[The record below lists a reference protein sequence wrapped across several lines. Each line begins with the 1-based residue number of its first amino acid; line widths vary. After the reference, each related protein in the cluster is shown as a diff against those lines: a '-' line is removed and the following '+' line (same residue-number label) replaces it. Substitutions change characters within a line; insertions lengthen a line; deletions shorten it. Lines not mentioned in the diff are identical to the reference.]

1 MSKNYNTELLPEEII
16 QAMKNNIYHNYLYFK
31 SFSDINQ
38 KYLSGRSSLF
48 SLIHKISN
56 RMNFKSSTYFLS
68 IYYLDLIFL
77 KNKIPIIFND
87 NYELLGLSCLVL
99 AAKHLENDPTVPH
112 LKYFVNAYN
121 YITKQIVNNYFE
133 ENFYNF
139 PNITFNDLFLS
150 EVLACKMLNYKLNYF
165 TIYDFNSFFFGHGIL
180 KIEQLIDINDDY
192 ESSLEQNN
200 NTEEET
206 NYINP
211 DMVKRILEKIYK
223 KSRYYLD
230 NVVKNKIS
238 LKYNSFLISIY
249 IMNKSVENVILKENK
264 IICFEK
270 NLEKYYIEKKEEI
283 LKRKTLKY
291 FKEIM
296 RDIYKIDLD
305 SIEEYQLLLN
315 DEELSKI
322 FYPLKYNNKIILNN
336 NKNEFD
342 ISEKIDKIHRKFLSN
357 VDFKAKNNKLGKTET
372 IENKKFSPK
381 KISHVKIPSEKYN
394 KIRRLKILERLN
406 KNPNNTSK
414 NKFTKSFIQMNSKD
428 NISKNKTNKNNIKNN
443 NKKILNNSYYTNDI
457 QYYNSN
463 KNYRNKTI
471 NIDNY
476 NSKYMESYNTENKNA
491 KQYQNNTSFIKNSNL
506 KESLITDNNLEL
518 FPTLAIEREKK
529 IYKDNLDDSQL
540 NKINLNQNSSSNSNL
555 INLIEKLKHN
565 NNNDNL
571 INTIKPYSRKVV
583 PKLERKIKNNQ
594 IINKRNNLNTN
605 TNKFNKSFK
614 DNSIYNHFT
623 TNNLDLRNSNANN
636 YKNNKL
642 EKNLYD
648 SNENKTEYST
658 NITSNYGRIN
668 LNMIKKAND
677 NEISSYNQK
686 NKIRNIHLPQKD
698 NKKSSVS
705 VNKIK
710 VNGVSNKHKLN
721 KKLIFGTQKT
731 PMKTEH
737 IIRNAIKRNIGVR
750 RGNNISVIDKNNSLD
765 NSIEEPYKNEE
776 KNLIKNE
783 DRSFSFINYGS
794 NKDLNI
800 SNIDSNQKIIN
811 LKNRIKREIMQ
822 NNSSS
827 NLITNKINR
836 NNDISSS
843 SDGEYFDANENN
855 CELNNERINQYPD
868 NNIEKYIDN
877 IKYNND
883 KKYKI
888 KRLIEKENIK
898 FKDKNIPKIELIQIN
913 KKKSPTI
920 VINNNINVN
929 FDNKSMKQG
938 HFINSKGLNINK
950 IGY

>member
-16 QAMKNNIYHNYLYFK
+16 QSMKKNIYYNYLHFT

-56 RMNFKSSTYFLS
+56 KMNFKSSTYFLS

-77 KNKIPIIFND
+77 KNKIPIIFED
-87 NYELLGLSCLVL
+87 NYELLGLTCLVL

-112 LKYFVNAYN
+112 LKYFINAYN
-121 YITKQIVNNYFE
+121 YITKQIMNNYQG
-133 ENFYNF
+133 ENFYDF
-139 PNITFNDLFLS
+139 PNISFDELILS
-150 EVLACKMLNYKLNYF
+150 EVLVCKMLNYKLNYF

-180 KIEQLIDINDDY
+180 KIEQLTDITDDNK
-192 ESSLEQNN
+192 SNLDLNN
-200 NTEEET
+200 EDDEEL

-305 SIEEYQLLLN
+305 TIEEYQYLIN
-315 DEELSKI
+315 DEEFMKI

-342 ISEKIDKIHRKFLSN
+342 ISEKIDKMHRKFLSN
-357 VDFKAKNNKLGKTET
+357 IDFNSKNNKLGKTET

-406 KNPNNTSK
+406 KNPNNTNK

-428 NISKNKTNKNNIKNN
+428 NISKNKTNKINLKNYD
-443 NKKILNNSYYTNDI
+443 KKILNNSYYTNDI
-457 QYYNSN
+457 QYYNNSN

-476 NSKYMESYNTENKNA
+476 NNKYIESYNIENKII
-491 KQYQNNTSFIKNSNL
+491 KQYNNDTSFIKNSNY
-506 KESLITDNNLEL
+506 KESLITDNNLEF
-518 FPTLAIEREKK
+518 FPTLGIEREKK
-529 IYKDNLDDSQL
+529 IYKENTDDSQL
-540 NKINLNQNSSSNSNL
+540 NKIYVNQNNNSNSNL
-555 INLIEKLKHN
+555 INLIEKLKN
-565 NNNDNL
+565 NNINDKVSN
-571 INTIKPYSRKVV
+571 IIKPYSRKVV
-583 PKLERKIKNNQ
+583 PKLEKKIKNNQ
-594 IINKRNNLNTN
+594 NINKRNNLNTSI
-605 TNKFNKSFK
+605 NKLNKSFK
-614 DNSIYNHFT
+614 DNSVY
-623 TNNLDLRNSNANN
+623 NNLTANNLGLRNSNANK
-636 YKNNKL
+636 YKINILENN
-642 EKNLYD
+642 D
-648 SNENKTEYST
+648 SNENKNEYST
-658 NITSNYGRIN
+658 NITSKYGRIN
-668 LNMIKKAND
+668 LNMVKKTKD

-686 NKIRNIHLPQKD
+686 NKIRNINLPQKD

-737 IIRNAIKRNIGVR
+737 ILKNAIKRNIGVK
-750 RGNNISVIDKNNSLD
+750 RGNNISVIDKNSSLD
-765 NSIEEPYKNEE
+765 NSMEEPYKNDE
-776 KNLIKNE
+776 KNLIKNK

-822 NNSSS
+822 NNSNS
-827 NLITNKINR
+827 NLITNKNNR
-836 NNDISSS
+836 SNDISSS
-843 SDGEYFDANENN
+843 SDGEYFDGNENN
-855 CELNNERINQYPD
+855 FELNNERINKYPD
-868 NNIEKYIDN
+868 NNIEKYFDKM
-877 IKYNND
+877 KYNND

-888 KRLIEKENIK
+888 KRLIEKEKINVA
-898 FKDKNIPKIELIQIN
+898 DKNTPKIELIQIN

-929 FDNKSMKQG
+929 FDNKSMKHD
-938 HFINSKGLNINK
+938 HFINSKGLNLNK